1 VQLEEL
7 KKETSDFGR
16 VGLMEAK
23 VLIINPT
30 MEEYK
35 DKLGME
41 LKKIQKLQNI
51 LEKVEMVTRRYG

>member
-1 VQLEEL
+1 
-7 KKETSDFGR
+7 
-16 VGLMEAK
+16 MEAK

-41 LKKIQKLQNI
+41 LKEDPKLQNI
-51 LEKVEMVTRRYG
+51 LRK

>member
-1 VQLEEL
+1 
-7 KKETSDFGR
+7 

-41 LKKIQKLQNI
+41 WKKIQKLQNI

>member
-1 VQLEEL
+1 MSAIGGV

-41 LKKIQKLQNI
+41 
-51 LEKVEMVTRRYG
+51 